1 MDGHPTVHFQPDSGQ
16 PEISWQS
23 GTRPLDFCPI
33 LCDDNNMKNLNA
45 YTILE
50 NVVRELDALYDREDD
65 KHPMDSDFVTGHL
78 DDLDEIISQLR
89 ELTEFDPT
97 P

>member
-1 MDGHPTVHFQPDSGQ
+1 M
-16 PEISWQS
+16 
-23 GTRPLDFCPI
+23 
-33 LCDDNNMKNLNA
+33 NNSITNLSSVNA
-45 YTILE
+45 YKILE
-50 NVVRELDALYDREDD
+50 NVVRELDALYDRENA
-65 KHPMDSDFVTGHL
+65 KHLMDSDFVTGHL

>member
-1 MDGHPTVHFQPDSGQ
+1 
-16 PEISWQS
+16 
-23 GTRPLDFCPI
+23 
-33 LCDDNNMKNLNA
+33 MKNLNA

-89 ELTEFDPT
+89 
-97 P
+97 

>member
-1 MDGHPTVHFQPDSGQ
+1 
-16 PEISWQS
+16 
-23 GTRPLDFCPI
+23 
-33 LCDDNNMKNLNA
+33 MKNLNA

-50 NVVRELDALYDREDD
+50 NVVRDLDALYDREEA
-65 KHPMDSDFVTGHL
+65 KHLTDSDFVTGHL

-89 ELTEFDPT
+89 DLTEFDPT

>member
-1 MDGHPTVHFQPDSGQ
+1 M
-16 PEISWQS
+16 
-23 GTRPLDFCPI
+23 
-33 LCDDNNMKNLNA
+33 NNLNA
-45 YTILE
+45 YKILE

-89 ELTEFDPT
+89 DLTEFDPT

>member
-1 MDGHPTVHFQPDSGQ
+1 M
-16 PEISWQS
+16 I
-23 GTRPLDFCPI
+23 
-33 LCDDNNMKNLNA
+33 KLNA
-45 YTILE
+45 YKILE
-50 NVVRELDALYDREDD
+50 NTVRELDALYDHEND

>member
-1 MDGHPTVHFQPDSGQ
+1 M
-16 PEISWQS
+16 
-23 GTRPLDFCPI
+23 
-33 LCDDNNMKNLNA
+33 NNSITNLSKANA

-50 NVVRELDALYDREDD
+50 NVVRELDALYDREEA
-65 KHPMDSDFVTGHL
+65 KHLMDSDFVTGHL

>member
-1 MDGHPTVHFQPDSGQ
+1 MHGWIF
-16 PEISWQS
+16 
-23 GTRPLDFCPI
+23 LNI
-33 LCDDNNMKNLNA
+33 LLMGFVSAWTTKFAIVCDDNGMKNLNA

-50 NVVRELDALYDREDD
+50 NTVSELNSLYDREDA
-65 KHPMDSDFVTGHL
+65 KHLMDSDFVTGHL

>member
-1 MDGHPTVHFQPDSGQ
+1 M
-16 PEISWQS
+16 
-23 GTRPLDFCPI
+23 
-33 LCDDNNMKNLNA
+33 NNSITNLSSVNA
-45 YTILE
+45 YKILE

-65 KHPMDSDFVTGHL
+65 KHPMHSDFVTGHL
-78 DDLDEIISQLR
+78 DDLDEIISSLR

>member
-33 LCDDNNMKNLNA
+33 LWDDNSMKNLNA

-50 NVVRELDALYDREDD
+50 NVVRELDALYDRENA
-65 KHPMDSDFVTGHL
+65 KHLMDSDFVTGHL

>member
-1 MDGHPTVHFQPDSGQ
+1 M
-16 PEISWQS
+16 
-23 GTRPLDFCPI
+23 
-33 LCDDNNMKNLNA
+33 CDDTYMIKLNA

>member
-1 MDGHPTVHFQPDSGQ
+1 M
-16 PEISWQS
+16 
-23 GTRPLDFCPI
+23 
-33 LCDDNNMKNLNA
+33 CDDTYMIKLNA

-50 NVVRELDALYDREDD
+50 NTVRELDALYDRENA
-65 KHPMDSDFVTGHL
+65 KHLMDSDFVTGHL

-89 ELTEFDPT
+89 DLTEFDPT

>member
-1 MDGHPTVHFQPDSGQ
+1 
-16 PEISWQS
+16 
-23 GTRPLDFCPI
+23 
-33 LCDDNNMKNLNA
+33 MKNLNA

-65 KHPMDSDFVTGHL
+65 KHPMDSAFVTGHL
-78 DDLDEIISQLR
+78 DDLDEIISHLR

>member
-1 MDGHPTVHFQPDSGQ
+1 M
-16 PEISWQS
+16 
-23 GTRPLDFCPI
+23 
-33 LCDDNNMKNLNA
+33 NNSITNLSKANA

-50 NVVRELDALYDREDD
+50 NVVRELDALYDREEA
-65 KHPMDSDFVTGHL
+65 KHLMDSDFVTGHL

-89 ELTEFDPT
+89 DLTEFDPT

>member
-1 MDGHPTVHFQPDSGQ
+1 M
-16 PEISWQS
+16 
-23 GTRPLDFCPI
+23 
-33 LCDDNNMKNLNA
+33 NNSITNLSSVNA
-45 YTILE
+45 YKILE
-50 NVVRELDALYDREDD
+50 NVVRELDALYDREDA

-89 ELTEFDPT
+89 DLTEFDPT

>member
-1 MDGHPTVHFQPDSGQ
+1 M
-16 PEISWQS
+16 
-23 GTRPLDFCPI
+23 
-33 LCDDNNMKNLNA
+33 CDDNGMKNLNA

-50 NVVRELDALYDREDD
+50 NTVRELNALYDREDA
-65 KHPMDSDFVTGHL
+65 KHLMDSDFVTGHL
-78 DDLDEIISQLR
+78 DDLGEIIDQIR

>member
-1 MDGHPTVHFQPDSGQ
+1 M
-16 PEISWQS
+16 
-23 GTRPLDFCPI
+23 
-33 LCDDNNMKNLNA
+33 NNSITNLSSVNA
-45 YTILE
+45 YKILE
-50 NVVRELDALYDREDD
+50 NVVRELDALYDRDDD

-78 DDLDEIISQLR
+78 DDLDEIISSLR

>member
-1 MDGHPTVHFQPDSGQ
+1 M
-16 PEISWQS
+16 
-23 GTRPLDFCPI
+23 
-33 LCDDNNMKNLNA
+33 CDDTYMIKLNA
-45 YTILE
+45 YKILE
-50 NVVRELDALYDREDD
+50 NTVRELDALYDREDD

>member
-1 MDGHPTVHFQPDSGQ
+1 
-16 PEISWQS
+16 
-23 GTRPLDFCPI
+23 
-33 LCDDNNMKNLNA
+33 MKNLNA

-50 NVVRELDALYDREDD
+50 NTVRELNALYDREDD

-89 ELTEFDPT
+89 ELTEFDPS
-97 P
+97 

>member
-1 MDGHPTVHFQPDSGQ
+1 M
-16 PEISWQS
+16 I
-23 GTRPLDFCPI
+23 
-33 LCDDNNMKNLNA
+33 KLNA
-45 YTILE
+45 YKILE
-50 NVVRELDALYDREDD
+50 NTVRELDALYDREDA
-65 KHPMDSDFVTGHL
+65 KHLMDSDFVTGHL

>member
-1 MDGHPTVHFQPDSGQ
+1 
-16 PEISWQS
+16 
-23 GTRPLDFCPI
+23 
-33 LCDDNNMKNLNA
+33 MKNLNA

-50 NVVRELDALYDREDD
+50 NVVRELDALYDLEDG
-65 KHPMDSDFVTGHL
+65 KHLMDSDCVTGHL